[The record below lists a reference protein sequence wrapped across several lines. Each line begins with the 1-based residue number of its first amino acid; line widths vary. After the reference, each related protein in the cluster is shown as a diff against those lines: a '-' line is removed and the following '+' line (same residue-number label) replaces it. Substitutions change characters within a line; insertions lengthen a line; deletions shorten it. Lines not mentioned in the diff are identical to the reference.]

1 MENIIITQGLYF
13 SYEENVPVIKNLNL
27 NIEKGSFVALL
38 GHNGSGKSSLT
49 GLLNAIH
56 LPVEGVVY
64 IYGIDTKNEETV
76 FEVRK
81 TCGLVFQNPDNQI
94 IASIIEDD
102 VAFAPENLGV
112 KSAEIRSRV
121 DEALKNVGLYEYRT
135 RSPHHLSGGQKQRV
149 AIAGIIAMR
158 PKIIVLDEPTAML
171 DPVGR
176 DEVIKTIV
184 RLNKEY
190 EITVVL
196 ITHNMEEAVLADRI
210 AVMENGRI
218 ILDGTPAEVFSCYDE
233 LKKTGLDV
241 PQITQLSHK
250 LKEAGFPI
258 DESILSIDEF
268 LEKIVGVLKNEA

>member
-64 IYGIDTKNEETV
+64 IDGIDTKNEETV